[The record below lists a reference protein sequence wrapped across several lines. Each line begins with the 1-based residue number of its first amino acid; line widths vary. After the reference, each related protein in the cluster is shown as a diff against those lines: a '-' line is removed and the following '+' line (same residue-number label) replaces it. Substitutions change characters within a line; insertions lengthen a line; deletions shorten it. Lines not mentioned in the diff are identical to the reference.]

1 MEYNALWIC
10 QLKNSRSLEL
20 TKTMQNHLNEKNL
33 LRRNSTT
40 WNQLSDFSVLLLKT
54 KLYGGMCLFISPANQ
69 NCQLS
74 IKLNNN

>member
-54 KLYGGMCLFISPANQ
+54 KL
-69 NCQLS
+69 
-74 IKLNNN
+74 